1 MRDSGATPIVIT
13 EFTLIIHRAPSPMSN
28 FSELWEALESAMYTT
43 AAGVAFARYL
53 YNVTKSELR
62 KPVDVF
68 NILLNELD
76 VKFDEGKF
84 GNRAAERAALDIF
97 NVLLKWLRYLRDE
110 GYVVNFFTKSAFII
124 DDGVEGGTVEVT
136 VEMPS
141 GVKWTVEITMDG
153 AQIKSRLTRIEA
165 RCTPSQ
171 N

>member
-1 MRDSGATPIVIT
+1 MEGDLSKLWDVLDSARYVT
-13 EFTLIIHRAPSPMSN
+13 H
-28 FSELWEALESAMYTT
+28 
-43 AAGVAFARYL
+43 AGKAFAQYL
-53 YNVTKSELR
+53 YDVTKRELKR
-62 KPVDVF
+62 PVDVL

-84 GNRAAERAALDIF
+84 GDRAAERAALDIF

-141 GVKWTVEITMDG
+141 GVRWTLEITMSG
-153 AQIKSRLTRIEA
+153 AQIKPRIIRVEKRCEA
-165 RCTPSQ
+165 SQ